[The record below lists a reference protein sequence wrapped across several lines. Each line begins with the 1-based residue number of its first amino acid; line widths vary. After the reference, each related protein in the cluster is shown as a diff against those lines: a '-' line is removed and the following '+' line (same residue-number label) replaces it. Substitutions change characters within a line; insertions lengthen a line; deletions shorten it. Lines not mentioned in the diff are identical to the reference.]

1 MSAKRTKSELQPGGR
16 ATSPAGQ
23 SPLLDETEAMLAF
36 AAPVTEKL
44 PLRIKEQLLARI
56 RAAKATE
63 ANVVP
68 PGWRF
73 ESASAD
79 AGWRSG
85 RFYGVRLKTLSVDE
99 QRDVVLVLI
108 EMAAGARFPDHM
120 HDQGGDEGIVI
131 SGDVITGGRLMRA
144 GDYYFAAEGTA
155 HVDTVSPTGCTALVT
170 LTARAWK
177 KWRDQMALG

>member
-1 MSAKRTKSELQPGGR
+1 MSAKRSKSGPSSDGPVTPPGLE
-16 ATSPAGQ
+16 
-23 SPLLDETEAMLAF
+23 SPLLSETEAMLTLAL
-36 AAPVTEKL
+36 PVVEE
-44 PLRIKEQLLARI
+44 PPPRIKELLLARI
-56 RAAKATE
+56 RATKATE
-63 ANVVP
+63 TNVVP

-73 ESASAD
+73 ESANAD

-85 RFYGVRLKTLSVDE
+85 RFHGVRLKTLSVDE

-120 HDQGGDEGIVI
+120 HDLGGDEGIVI

-144 GDYYFAAEGTA
+144 GDYYCAAEGTA

-170 LTARAWK
+170 LTARAWN
-177 KWRDQMALG
+177 KWREQMALG

>member
-1 MSAKRTKSELQPGGR
+1 
-16 ATSPAGQ
+16 
-23 SPLLDETEAMLAF
+23 MLAF
-36 AAPVTEKL
+36 AAPVTEHP

-63 ANVVP
+63 ANVTP

-73 ESASAD
+73 ESANAD
-79 AGWRSG
+79 AGWRG
-85 RFYGVRLKTLSVDE
+85 GVFHGVRFKTLSVDE
-99 QRDVVLVLI
+99 HRDVVVLLI

-120 HDQGGDEGIVI
+120 HDMGADEGIVI

-144 GDYYFAAEGTA
+144 GDYYHAAAGTA
-155 HVDTVSPTGCTALVT
+155 HVDTISPTGCTALVS

-177 KWRDQMALG
+177 KWREQMALG